1 MSWLN
6 KNKTG
11 FAFHNYKDQGIS
23 KQKLEEW
30 FEKVNWELLFNKRST
45 TWKELPVKVQERINN
60 PAAAIEV
67 MLEKNSIIKRP
78 VVEYNNTLLIGFNE
92 NEFKKIFK

>member
-6 KNKTG
+6 KNKIG

-23 KQKLEEW
+23 KKKLEEW

-45 TWKELPVKVQERINN
+45 TWKELPVIVQERINN